1 MKRAGTAVGEFDH
14 GFSATNFM
22 HASPPMQT
30 SVVRCANVAIAL
42 LMCAAI
48 ARAEVDYAAQVKP
61 LLRQKC
67 YACHGALKQK
77 AGLRVDTVAL
87 MLKGGESGPALVAGK
102 AAASALL
109 ERVMETDPHERMPQE
124 GEPLTAEQIAL
135 LRNWIDA
142 GAHGPAN
149 EIPEADPKQHWAF
162 QVVQRPA
169 LPVAGVAR
177 NAIDAFVDEALAR
190 EKLTPLPE
198 ASRSV
203 LLRRVYLD
211 LIGLPPTREELHAFL
226 DDHSPDAY
234 ERTVDRLLNDPRHGE
249 RWGRH
254 WMDVWRYSDWYGRR
268 SANDVW
274 NSAPQIWRWR
284 DWIVNSLNA
293 DKGYDRMI
301 SEMLAADEIAPLD
314 DGAAVATGFLI
325 RNWYALNQNQWMREI
340 IEHTG
345 KSFLGLTFQCAHC
358 HDHKY
363 DPIAQQDYFRFRAIF
378 EPIHIRQDRW
388 PGEEDPGK
396 FQDYEYV
403 KQRKPNRLGAVR
415 IFDRDTEAK
424 TWLYTGGDERNRVTD
439 KPPLTP
445 GVPAFLGVNGLAIQP
460 VPLPKEAVYP
470 ALRPAIQATEIS
482 SRRAALQRAEDQLV
496 ALTAVLSSAPTIVEK
511 ARTAVLAARA
521 ALSSSQARIAADQAR
536 FGDALADEKIT
547 FARKAALAER
557 EAGVASGHA
566 AIADAQHLLVLAE
579 AMPATDAKTRDT
591 AITATK
597 NAAAVATK
605 VLENAEAAL
614 RDPKAPDTYTAFSPT
629 YPAQSTGRR
638 KAFAEWLTR
647 REHPLTARV
656 AVNHI
661 WMRHFQEPLVSTVF
675 DFGRNGAKP
684 TNPALLD
691 WLAAELMEHGWSMKH
706 LHRLI
711 VTSAAYRRASHAA
724 PDDAASHA
732 DAERDRDN
740 HFLWRMNPSRMEAE
754 VVRDSVLH
762 LAGVLDATM
771 GGQELEN
778 TQAETST
785 RRSLYFSCHPETGG
799 RSQIAAMFDAPE
811 PTDCYRRN
819 RSVIPQ
825 QALALTN
832 GKLVHDHSGALAL
845 RVGAKTET
853 PENFITGAFEHILS
867 RIPDEKERAMC
878 HDFLR
883 DGSRESLVRVLL
895 NHNDFIT
902 VR

>member
-1 MKRAGTAVGEFDH
+1 
-14 GFSATNFM
+14 M
-22 HASPPMQT
+22 HASSPLQA
-30 SVVRCANVAIAL
+30 SVARCAGVAMAL

-87 MLKGGESGPALVAGK
+87 MLQGGESGPALVAGK

-109 ERVMETDPHERMPQE
+109 ERVTETDPHERMPQE
-124 GEPLTAEQIAL
+124 GEQLTAEQIAL

-162 QVVQRPA
+162 QVVRRPA
-169 LPVAGVAR
+169 APSATGLGR
-177 NAIDAFVDEALAR
+177 NAIDAFVNEALAR

-226 DDHSPDAY
+226 DDQSPDAY

-314 DGAAVATGFLI
+314 DEAAVATGFLI

-388 PGEEDPGK
+388 PGEDDPGK

-403 KQRKPNRLGAVR
+403 KLRKPNRLGAVR

-424 TWLYTGGDERNRVTD
+424 TWLYTGGDERNRVTE

-445 GVPAFLGVNGLAIQP
+445 GVPAFLAGNGLAIQP

-470 ALRPAIQATEIS
+470 ALRPAIQATEIR
-482 SRRAALQRAEDQLV
+482 SRFANVERAKTELIALS
-496 ALTAVLSSAPTIVEK
+496 ALPPGMPADLEK
-511 ARTAVLAARA
+511 TRTALASARA
-521 ALSSSQARIAADQAR
+521 ALASSEARIAADRAK
-536 FGDALADEKIT
+536 FGVATADEKLAL
-547 FARKAALAER
+547 ARKAALAER
-557 EAGVASGHA
+557 EAAVATAHT
-566 AIADAQHLLVLAE
+566 AIAAAQHDLVLAE
-579 AMPATDAKTRDT
+579 AMPATEAKKRDT
-591 AITATK
+591 AITAAK
-597 NAAAVATK
+597 NAAASATK
-605 VLENAEAAL
+605 ALANAEAAL
-614 RDPKAPDTYTAFSPT
+614 RDPKAPDTYSAFSPT

-684 TNPALLD
+684 THPALLD
-691 WLAAELMEHGWSMKH
+691 WLAAELMEHGWSMRH

-724 PDDAASHA
+724 PGDAAWSA
-732 DAERDRDN
+732 GAERDRDN

-799 RSQIAAMFDAPE
+799 RSEMAAMFDAPE

-832 GKLVHDHSGALAL
+832 GKLVHDHSTALAL
-845 RVGAKTET
+845 RIGAKSET
-853 PENFITGAFEHILS
+853 AENFITAAFEHILS

-878 HDFLR
+878 NDFLR
-883 DGSRESLVRVLL
+883 DGRRESLVRVLL
-895 NHNDFIT
+895 NHNDFIS